1 MTGDREPLLEEVA
14 SEDAE
19 LLGIF
24 LEEAQ
29 ELGEE
34 MDRALQSWQQNPQ
47 DKTALEPLKRVL
59 HTLKGGARLAGV
71 MQMGDL
77 SHAYESLFMAIIQGN
92 IGVTEPVLTLTR
104 RVADHLLAQ
113 IESLAECGKLPSS
126 GPLLQALE
134 RAQQGDWSA
143 SETLPAPTRAAPAK
157 APASAPSGPAA
168 KSAPVP
174 TAVPGP
180 SAAPRAHNRP
190 SSKTLSKQEMVR
202 VRADRLDQMI
212 NNSGEISIFRAR
224 IEQQSGQIGFNLE
237 ELEQTALR
245 LRGQLR
251 RLELETEAQIQFRY
265 ERAREEGAS
274 MSDAFDPLEMDRF
287 TTMQQI
293 ARGIAETVDDLVNV
307 NEAINDANRVSE
319 SLLLQQSRVNNDL
332 QDALLRTRMVSFSQ
346 VVPRLQRLVRQTAQT
361 LGKQAELVVSG
372 AGGDVD
378 RSILDRIVAPLE
390 HILRNAC
397 SHGIEE
403 PAQRQ
408 AAGKNERGRIQMSL
422 LREGKDMLIRVQDDG
437 AGVNLKAVRKKALD
451 RGLMTEQMEL
461 SDDELI
467 QFLLEPG
474 FSTASQVTQI
484 SGRGVGMDVVVSEVK
499 QLGGVLDIR
508 SKSGQGTRFDI
519 RLPSTL
525 SLTETLLVAVGED
538 TFAVPHTSVEG
549 VIRMPREQLKA
560 CYDGLQE
567 GVEYAGRIYRVRY
580 LADMLGFVDPL
591 GDFFPEQRKW
601 YPMLLVRHGEQRV
614 AIQVDRMLGSRQI
627 VVKTVGPQLATVRWI
642 TGGTILADGRVALIL
657 DVSTLVRLS
666 SRSGSQFKVLKHGEL
681 PDVSFDEPVPA
692 APEKKDEPLVM
703 VVDDSITV
711 RKVTSRLLSRHA
723 MRVVTAKDG
732 VDAVALLQEALP
744 DIFLLD
750 IEMPRMDG
758 YELTRHLRH
767 AEEYRDIP
775 IIMITSRS
783 GDKHRQHAMD
793 LGVNLYLGKPFQEAE
808 LMASI
813 RKLLREKR
821 NKVLLREHNNRGEK
835 A

>member
-1 MTGDREPLLEEVA
+1 VVEDKAPPTLEEIN

-19 LLGIF
+19 LLAIF

-47 DKTALEPLKRVL
+47 DKALLEPLKRVL
-59 HTLKGGARLAGV
+59 HTLKGGARLAGA

-92 IGVTEPVLTLTR
+92 IEVTEAVLALTR

-113 IESLAECGKLPSS
+113 IESLAQCGKLPSS
-126 GPLLQALE
+126 KPLLQVLEQAQRGNWSGALV
-134 RAQQGDWSA
+134 QA
-143 SETLPAPTRAAPAK
+143 SVPARPAPAPAAPAFAIARQPK
-157 APASAPSGPAA
+157 
-168 KSAPVP
+168 
-174 TAVPGP
+174 
-180 SAAPRAHNRP
+180 AAPPLAEPVVNAP
-190 SSKTLSKQEMVR
+190 TKTLSKQEMVR

-212 NNSGEISIFRAR
+212 NNAGEISIFRAR
-224 IEQQSGQIGFNLE
+224 LEQQAGLIGFNLE

-274 MSDAFDPLEMDRF
+274 LSDAFDPLEMDRF

-307 NEAINDANRVSE
+307 NEAINDTNRVAE

-390 HILRNAC
+390 HILRNAV

-525 SLTETLLVAVGED
+525 SLTETLLVAMGED

-560 CYDGLQE
+560 CYDGIQE

-681 PDVSFDEPVPA
+681 PDVSFDEPVTPV
-692 APEKKDEPLVM
+692 PEKRDEPLVM

-711 RKVTSRLLSRHA
+711 RKVTSRLLSRHG

-732 VDAVALLQEALP
+732 VDAVALLQEVLP

-775 IIMITSRS
+775 IIMITSRA

-813 RKLLREKR
+813 RKLLNSR
-821 NKVLLREHNNRGEK
+821 NRVWSGENQ
-835 A
+835 